1 MECGKIVNGDDTT
14 AHWGPPG
21 EAANPGHLIAVAEV
35 LVELSDEIEAL
46 GAQLCMDP
54 TILARH
60 LAPLQ
65 AIDLIAQKQRWLAT
79 LLLADCPVS
88 AVASIAVDALRDRLA
103 PVCQQGR

>member
-1 MECGKIVNGDDTT
+1 MLDKTKGVT
-14 AHWGPPG
+14 
-21 EAANPGHLIAVAEV
+21 
-35 LVELSDEIEAL
+35 
-46 GAQLCMDP
+46 
-54 TILARH
+54 
-60 LAPLQ
+60 

>member
-1 MECGKIVNGDDTT
+1 MQCGKIVKDDKMTDG
-14 AHWGPPG
+14 WGPPG
-21 EAANPGHLIAVAEV
+21 EAASPGHLIAVAEV

-46 GAQLCMDP
+46 GAQLCVDP
-54 TILARH
+54 AILARH

-103 PVCQQGR
+103 PVCQPGR